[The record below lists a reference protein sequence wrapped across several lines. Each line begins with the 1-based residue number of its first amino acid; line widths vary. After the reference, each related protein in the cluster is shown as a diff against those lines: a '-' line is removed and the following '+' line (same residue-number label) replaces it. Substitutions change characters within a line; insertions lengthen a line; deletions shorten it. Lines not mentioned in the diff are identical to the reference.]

1 MAKKPIEVETLT
13 HDATRRNIPTAEF
26 ESIMREQDKTP
37 IQLAYARRNKDLDP
51 QLVWRGKD
59 MADWSDLI
67 VQAPPLYI
75 QEKVHP
81 KAIIDDL
88 KRDSRSRAEAQADDS
103 QFDMFSD
110 FNGLA
115 DAEAATEFYQHDQHW
130 SNRMISGDSLS
141 VMASLAEREG
151 LRGQVQCIYFD
162 PPYGIKFNSN
172 FQWSTT
178 SRDVKD
184 GKLGDMTREPE
195 QVRAFRDTWK
205 DGIHS
210 YLTYLRDRLT
220 VARDLLS
227 ESGSIFVQIGDENVH
242 RARALMDEV
251 FGEDNF
257 CGQIYF
263 KKTSSAGSPG
273 ELNTL
278 AVVSDY
284 ILWFAKSYSKKKFRA
299 VLGAKS
305 IGGEGSSA
313 YRLVKRSDGEMFSVP
328 GQDYGSLE
336 KGDLARVCRVDNIT
350 SQSGVDKTRYPVRVA
365 GHVFRPN
372 RGVWKTGETGMKR
385 LLAADRVHPGNTTI
399 GYVRYFDDFAAI
411 RKSNSWDDTAIS
423 GSSDKTYVV
432 QTSEKVV
439 QRCILMTTDPG
450 DLVLDPTCGS
460 GTTAYVSEQWGRRWI
475 TIDTSRVAVA
485 LARSRLMG
493 ARYPY
498 YLLADSP
505 EGQAKEG
512 ALTRTPPKTT
522 PTHGSIR
529 QGFVY
534 DRVPHIT
541 LKSIANNAEI
551 DVIWGRMQPA
561 VEDALAALNTAMRG
575 HSEHFAI
582 ASGGR
587 AGKTIDFTASGEVT
601 LPSGEPA
608 PKNGFMEWEV
618 PRTPG
623 TPWPAKQ
630 QSMLTTARVMAQ
642 TRPALAKNALAD
654 LNTMRGSRF
663 TLDTLPTQAITP
675 WPPEAENALNQFW
688 EARIARQT
696 EIDASIK
703 AKADFEYLYDK
714 PFIDKSKARVA
725 GPFTVE
731 SLSPH
736 RTLAVDW
743 DDELIDTYEA
753 AEGKRKAA
761 DAPADFTDF
770 AHMVLENLKAA
781 GVQQAHK
788 EDRITFTS
796 LKGWP
801 GRWVAAEG
809 TFMEGD
815 TQRRAG
821 VFIGPEF
828 GTVSRPDLV
837 AAAREA
843 GDAGFD
849 VLIACA
855 FNYDAHSSEF
865 DKLGRIKVLKA
876 RMNPDLHMGGEL
888 KTTGAGNLFVIFG
901 EPDIQITDIGDG
913 MVQVQVFGVDVFKP
927 QTGEVKSEGTDGIA
941 LWMLDTDY
949 NEESFFVRHAYF
961 LGANDPYK
969 ALKTTLKAEID
980 EEAWESLYSDTS
992 RPFAKPKSGRIAVK
1006 VINHLGD
1013 EVMKV
1018 FAVE

>member
-1 MAKKPIEVETLT
+1 MAKKPLDVESLT
-13 HDATRRNIPTAEF
+13 HDATRKNIPTAEY
-26 ESIMREQDKTP
+26 ESVMREQDKTP
-37 IQLAYARRNKDLDP
+37 IQLAYARSNRDLDP

-81 KAIIDDL
+81 KVIIDDL
-88 KRDSRSRAEAQADDS
+88 KRESANRAKAIKDAP
-103 QFDMFSD
+103 QFDMFAD
-110 FNGLA
+110 FNGLP

-172 FQWSTT
+172 FQWSTQ

-184 GKLGDMTREPE
+184 GDKTHVTREPE

-227 ESGSIFVQIGDENVH
+227 DSGSIFVQIGDENVH
-242 RARALMDEV
+242 RVRALMDEV
-251 FGEDNF
+251 FGEENLVAMLT
-257 CGQIYF
+257 IS
-263 KKTSSAGSPG
+263 KTTSSTNDYLSSVADY
-273 ELNTL
+273 
-278 AVVSDY
+278 VV
-284 ILWFAKSYSKKKFRA
+284 WFAKKKEAAKYRQIYKDKSVGSEGAGHYSG
-299 VLGAKS
+299 VLLPDGSRRPATKLEKDGTQSLSAGATMFTASDMQSAGMGREK
-305 IGGEGSSA
+305 GEGAASWFP
-313 YRLVKRSDGEMFSVP
+313 VNVEGNVFKPTM
-328 GQDYGSLE
+328 Q
-336 KGDLARVCRVDNIT
+336 
-350 SQSGVDKTRYPVRVA
+350 TR
-365 GHVFRPN
+365 
-372 RGVWKTGETGMKR
+372 WKTSEQGMSR
-385 LLAADRVHPGNTTI
+385 LKAAGRILPQAKAI
-399 GYVRYFDDFAAI
+399 RYLRRIDDFAAYTI
-411 RKSNSWDDTAIS
+411 NNIWSDIGGA
-423 GSSDKTYVV
+423 SDKRYVV
-432 QTSEKVV
+432 ETAPKIVE
-439 QRCILMTTDPG
+439 RCILMTTDPG

-460 GTTAYVSEQWGRRWI
+460 GTTAYVAEQWGRRWI
-475 TIDTSRVAVA
+475 TIDTSRVAIA

-498 YLLADSP
+498 YLLADSK
-505 EGQAKEG
+505 EGQAKE
-512 ALTRTPPKTT
+512 AEITRTPPKTT

-551 DVIWGRMQPA
+551 DVIWYKMQRH
-561 VEDALAALNTAMRG
+561 VQRALIEMNAALEG
-575 HSEHFAI
+575 HGTPCRVDVGA
-582 ASGGR
+582 R
-587 AGKTIDFTASGEVT
+587 AGRKINFQLKMQET
-601 LPSGEPA
+601 LPSGE
-608 PKNGFMEWEV
+608 KVSTCDLLEWEV
-618 PRTPG
+618 PRLAPDD
-623 TPWPAKQ
+623 WP
-630 QSMLTTARVMAQ
+630 L
-642 TRPALAKNALAD
+642 LAKVAH
-654 LNTMRGSRF
+654 
-663 TLDTLPTQAITP
+663 
-675 WPPEAENALNQFW
+675 AEFW
-688 EARIARQT
+688 QARIHRQR
-696 EIDASIK
+696 EIDASIA
-703 AKADFEYLYDK
+703 AKAEFEFLYDK
-714 PFIDKSKARVA
+714 PFDDKSKVRVA

-761 DAPADFTDF
+761 EAPRDFSDF
-770 AHMVLENLKAA
+770 AQMILENLKAA

-801 GRWVAAEG
+801 GTWIAAEG
-809 TFMEGD
+809 TFLEGEV
-815 TQRRAG
+815 QRRAG

-865 DKLGRIKVLKA
+865 AKLGRITVLKA
-876 RMNPDLHMGGEL
+876 RMNPDLHMGGDL

-901 EPDIQITDIGDG
+901 EPDIRILEAGEDQ
-913 MVQVQVFGVDVFKP
+913 VQVQVFGVDVFKP
-927 QTGEVKSEGTDGIA
+927 QTGEVQSEGTDGIA

-969 ALKTTLKAEID
+969 ALKTTLKAEVD

-992 RPFAKPKSGRIAVK
+992 RPFQKPKSGRIAVK

-1018 FAVE
+1018 FGV